1 MSQPPRSA
9 NDGFVLI
16 VFIVTLVPLLL
27 VAGTY
32 TLTMT
37 GSSNELSSELDHELA
52 FLAAESGVDD
62 AIYKGET
69 GLLKHNVSY
78 SRNLGNGVSFS
89 VEPTHLKVDGKD
101 NDGDGKIDEDDED
114 VFQVIVTGRYRNIK
128 KRVAAYL
135 GPVPLIPSLTSALA
149 VSNPSV
155 VLDLNG
161 TVKISGFNVD
171 LDKNPIGS
179 GDVPGLTTTESSTA
193 HLLSELDPL
202 EQSMVIGDGGTPS
215 LGTSSSVDLVSLC
228 AQIQNTAD
236 LVLTAAAY
244 NSYDF
249 GDGATSDVHVTYRD
263 GNVTFGGNSH
273 GAGIMLVT
281 GDLTMNGNFRFDGVI
296 VVLGNIINSSG
307 TAQIYGG
314 IIQGDSGGLIDFN
327 GTVDVYYSDTA
338 IAVANSTSG
347 KYVAF
352 NGWQNLS
359 AK

>member
-1 MSQPPRSA
+1 MSASSRNA

-37 GSSNELSSELDHELA
+37 GNSNELSSELDQELA

-69 GLLKHNVSY
+69 GLLKHDVSY
-78 SRNLGNGVSFS
+78 TRDLGNGVSFL

-114 VFQVIVTGRYRNIK
+114 VFQVIVTGRYRNVT
-128 KRVAAYL
+128 KRIAAYL

-149 VSNPSV
+149 VTNPSV

-161 TVKISGFNVD
+161 TVTISGYNVD
-171 LDKNPIGS
+171 LNGNPTGS
-179 GDVPGLTTTESSTA
+179 NDMPGLTTTDTSTS

-202 EQSMVIGDGGTPS
+202 EQSMVQGVGGTPS
-215 LGTSSSVDLVSLC
+215 LGTSPSIDLVSLV

-236 LVLTAAAY
+236 LVLTAASY
-244 NSYDF
+244 NSYSF
-249 GDGATSDVHVTYRD
+249 GDATTGDVHVTYRD
-263 GNVTFGGNSH
+263 GDVKFGGNSK

-281 GDLTMNGNFRFDGVI
+281 GDLTMQGNFKFDGII
-296 VVLGNIINSSG
+296 VVLGDIIDSSG
-307 TAQIYGG
+307 TAVINGG
-314 IIQGDSGGLIDFN
+314 IIQGDSGGRIDFN
-327 GTVDVYYSDTA
+327 GTVDVHYSETS